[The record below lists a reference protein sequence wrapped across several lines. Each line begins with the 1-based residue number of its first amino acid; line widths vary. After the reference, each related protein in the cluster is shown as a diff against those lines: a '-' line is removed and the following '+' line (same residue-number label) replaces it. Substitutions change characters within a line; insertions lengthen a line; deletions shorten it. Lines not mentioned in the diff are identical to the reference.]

1 MLKELE
7 REYTII
13 MINMLRVL
21 MEKVDN
27 IQWHMSNISREAET
41 ARKNLKE
48 MLEIQTT
55 VTEMKNVFDGLIS
68 RLDTTKENQ
77 LTLSR
82 ETFQIKME
90 GGKKFFL
97 SEWT

>member
-1 MLKELE
+1 
-7 REYTII
+7 
-13 MINMLRVL
+13 
-21 MEKVDN
+21 
-27 IQWHMSNISREAET
+27 
-41 ARKNLKE
+41 
-48 MLEIQTT
+48 MLESKNA

-90 GGKKFFL
+90 GGKKIF
-97 SEWT
+97 